1 MEDDANL
8 VREAVEGSVP
18 AFTAIWSRHEA
29 EVHDF
34 ALSLLRDKAAA
45 SELVNET
52 FIEASERLD
61 DLQEP
66 SRLRVWLL
74 AITRFQGGLVAD
86 EASAR
91 DHQPVLPDS
100 DAERAVLASLVWRGT
115 ADLPLRERALLD
127 LNLRHGLDGA
137 DLADALGVSPG
148 EEASLRAWMAELEK
162 GLAGYL
168 IMRRADKRCPD
179 LALMLRGWDGH
190 LTLMIAGRTAHH
202 ITGCRV
208 CEKTVSAMPSPLSMY
223 ASAQPAP
230 LPDQDAERSEDVE
243 GASA

>member
-18 AFTAIWSRHEA
+18 AFTAIWSRYEA
-29 EVHDF
+29 DVHDF

-45 SELVNET
+45 QEVVNDT

-74 AITRFQGGLVAD
+74 AITRFHTVLVAGEHAGLDRQPAASGDGKERAQQVGLVW
-86 EASAR
+86 EA
-91 DHQPVLPDS
+91 
-100 DAERAVLASLVWRGT
+100 T

-127 LNLRHGLDGA
+127 LHLRQGLDGD
-137 DLADALGVSPG
+137 DLADALGVSPDERKG
-148 EEASLRAWMAELEK
+148 LRAWMAELEK

-190 LTLMIAGRTAHH
+190 FTSMIGARIAQH

-208 CEKTVSAMPSPLSMY
+208 CEKNRLAMPSPLALY

-230 LPDQDAERSEDVE
+230 LPDQNAVRSEDVE
-243 GASA
+243 GARA